1 MNSDDENASVP
12 MANQTTEWC
21 DVGRWGEGAGRA
33 RRKERTALD
42 TLHALRFVLCCV
54 VLFGVRS
61 LCCLCCAAFTPSL
74 PPSMLH
80 RSPEVPALPV
90 VRKKAG
96 HRTPHA
102 GAHKKKR
109 QVWVSWVVAGLSIFD
124 RK

>member
-54 VLFGVRS
+54 VL
-61 LCCLCCAAFTPSL
+61 CCVVWGPVPLLPLLRCLHSL
-74 PPSMLH
+74 PPSLH
-80 RSPEVPALPV
+80 ASQVSRSSGT
-90 VRKKAG
+90 AG
-96 HRTPHA
+96 CAEEGGPPDPTRRRAQEKETGMGIMGSGRAIH
-102 GAHKKKR
+102 
-109 QVWVSWVVAGLSIFD
+109 L
-124 RK
+124 